1 MSPVRL
7 YLASASPRRRQLLRQ
22 IGVGYR
28 LLAVAVDETPLA
40 EEPPAAYVAR
50 LALAKAQAGVAATRG
65 RRAAWPVLGADT
77 SVVAD
82 GVILGK
88 PRDRAEG
95 LAMLERLSGREH
107 AVLSAVALAT
117 PSRQAVKVQESR
129 VRFREVSPA
138 ERAAYWDCG
147 EPADKAGGYGIQG
160 RAAAFIAELRGSYS
174 GVMGLPLFETAELLR
189 EFGMPL
195 WPLPTF

>member
-65 RRAAWPVLGADT
+65 RRAA
-77 SVVAD
+77 
-82 GVILGK
+82 
-88 PRDRAEG
+88 
-95 LAMLERLSGREH
+95 
-107 AVLSAVALAT
+107 
-117 PSRQAVKVQESR
+117 
-129 VRFREVSPA
+129 
-138 ERAAYWDCG
+138 
-147 EPADKAGGYGIQG
+147 
-160 RAAAFIAELRGSYS
+160 
-174 GVMGLPLFETAELLR
+174 
-189 EFGMPL
+189 
-195 WPLPTF
+195 